1 MSYDQGYRTGLGRV
15 VCAREDQLGP
25 KAASYRK
32 GSRTWDKVTIIVYTL
47 LQPYTREQKNGISIL
62 TRLKQ

>member
-32 GSRTWDKVTIIVYTL
+32 GSRTWDKIHIAATIYKRAEKWNIYTN
-47 LQPYTREQKNGISIL
+47 PTK
-62 TRLKQ
+62 TVV